1 MILTLLKVIFESSRS
16 KLDLH
21 LVSCY
26 INALAAASYLML
38 WTGFSPIV
46 PDINSCLYIPQ
57 RWLLYFFTAPAIIHI
72 LSQISNYS
80 TRMRIWVVLLNAFML
95 AAGGFGTV
103 PWISWTH
110 KVFWYTLACVP
121 FPSILCHM
129 WRMVTH
135 ALDETQDPS
144 SKRAI
149 SFIRVFSITTWNFFP
164 IVYFAAIDGALPLE
178 ISEPLWAALD
188 WLTKMVYSSSL
199 MEANFFT
206 THWRELT
213 LRAIEE
219 ANRLATIQQLSL
231 DIERKDEFLSAMS
244 HELRTPLNGIIG
256 LSDSMIAGACGNL
269 PDKAVKTISTVK
281 LSGKRLL
288 QLINDILDAAKMKQG
303 MLVIKHEKVDIRRLV
318 SDVLDLSLPLVRK
331 GVRLINNV
339 GNVPKIVGDN
349 GRIVQI
355 LYNLVGNAAKFTR
368 AGTISVSAGVV
379 EGKVYITVSDTGVGI
394 PPDKIDKIF
403 EAFEQVD
410 MSTTRRFG
418 GTGLGL
424 HLVKELVKAHSGRIS
439 VQSKVGVGSSFTVWL
454 PINQDESDLADSY
467 MPSRPRQASEDS
479 IDGGL
484 AARPVG
490 SSVKWMDTSVHTGAG
505 AAGDTAATT
514 AAAQAAAAARTFNKE
529 VGANNMGAGAAA
541 LEGDSDDAAIVAAAL
556 EAERRAGGRSPPPME
571 ASRNM
576 PEDAQTLLSVTKSGF
591 KLVKPFYRER
601 NGGCMVL
608 SVDDDPI
615 NQLVVENLLLPEG
628 FKVEQA
634 MCGSEALDWLQHT
647 PLLPDVIL
655 LDIMMPDMS
664 GYEVCQEVRRRF
676 STVCIPILMVSANG
690 TPEHVMKGL
699 EAGAVDYVKKPFNR
713 QELLSR
719 IRAQVR
725 NREVVDAEME
735 TRLVNK
741 MLHRLLPA
749 PVVEALQ
756 GGAGVNGFVELHEDV
771 TLLAADVGSWLNTSG
786 LMMSADGCRALLAV
800 VNEMHAAFDKL
811 LLKYKAFRVVSTLDH
826 YLVVCGHDGTPDHVR
841 RGLSLAEELV
851 TAARSLTLPPGCGG
865 GQLRVRCGLHTGP
878 LTSVV
883 VGVDTPHYAVFG
895 ETVGVVAALVSRGF
909 DNTVHCSFTV
919 HAALRL
925 KSQDRISASFVPAH
939 LALKLPG
946 KLPAVQTYLYKCGDW
961 EQALRQLDEE
971 EGDRETVESAMAE
984 LAARERKWQE
994 EQVAAEAAAELTAAS
1009 LEEERAA
1016 LEALAARL
1024 TTEKA
1029 ELDGARAE
1037 VARLRSE
1044 MEAARAGGAAAS
1056 ASAARAAAEAD
1067 VALAAARA
1075 EVETLTARLAESEAE
1090 RSRIKI
1096 TYEARL
1102 IEARETAAA
1111 AAASAHRSMLPMR
1124 GYATNEYMHGPPP
1137 GDSPRQQML
1146 LAQHHQQ
1153 QAQAQRAR
1161 PAVVSRAS
1169 ASSDIG
1175 APGVG
1180 SPPAPPVPQPS
1191 GAAAGGYAQYPYS
1204 YGRRG
1209 PPSVGGASSMNMS
1222 GGSFWTQPYRI
1233 ESFMRDIGLPQY
1245 AAVLRRQDVTPAV
1258 LAGMRESDLEAMGVP
1273 TLGARLRI
1281 LEAAR
1286 QYGSQSTVRMA
1297 LLCKDGQDGA
1307 DGSEQVLSDA
1317 MGQGGVEGTATWAHM
1332 GGGDSEDA
1340 AGGGTG
1346 SGNER
1351 L

>member
-1 MILTLLKVIFESSRS
+1 
-16 KLDLH
+16 
-21 LVSCY
+21 
-26 INALAAASYLML
+26 
-38 WTGFSPIV
+38 
-46 PDINSCLYIPQ
+46 
-57 RWLLYFFTAPAIIHI
+57 
-72 LSQISNYS
+72 
-80 TRMRIWVVLLNAFML
+80 MRIWVVLLNAFML

-121 FPSILCHM
+121 FPAILCHM

-303 MLVIKHEKVDIRRLV
+303 MLVIKHEKVDIKRLV

-368 AGTISVSAGVV
+368 QGTVSVSAGVV

-424 HLVKELVKAHSGRIS
+424 HLVKELVKAHNGRIS

-454 PINQDESDLADSY
+454 PINQEDTEAMDAFT
-467 MPSRPRQASEDS
+467 PSRPRQASEDS
-479 IDGGL
+479 NDAGPTTRLGG
-484 AARPVG
+484 G
-490 SSVKWMDTSVHTGAG
+490 SIKWMDAGSMHTAAAGG
-505 AAGDTAATT
+505 AAGDGAATT
-514 AAAQAAAAARTFNKE
+514 AAAQAAAAAARNYNKE
-529 VGANNMGAGAAA
+529 VGALAGVG
-541 LEGDSDDAAIVAAAL
+541 EGEAEGEDAAIVAAAL
-556 EAERRAGGRSPPPME
+556 EAERRAGGRSPPPLD

-725 NREVVDAEME
+725 HREVVDAEME
-735 TRLVNK
+735 TRMVNK

-771 TLLAADVGSWLNTSG
+771 TVLAADVGSWLNTSG
-786 LMMSADGCRALLAV
+786 LMMSADGCRALLGV

-851 TAARSLTLPPGCGG
+851 TAARGLTLPPGCGG

-895 ETVGVVAALVSRGF
+895 ESVGVVAALVSRGF
-909 DNTVHCSFTV
+909 DSTVHCSFAV

-961 EQALRQLDEE
+961 ERALKQLDDD
-971 EGDRETVESAMAE
+971 EGERETVENAMAE

-994 EQVAAEAAAELTAAS
+994 EQAAAEAAAELTAAS
-1009 LEEERAA
+1009 LEEERSA

-1024 TTEKA
+1024 ATEKA
-1029 ELDGARAE
+1029 ELEAARAE
-1037 VARLRSE
+1037 VVRLHGE
-1044 MEAARAGGAAAS
+1044 VEAARAGGAAA
-1056 ASAARAAAEAD
+1056 AAGAARAAAEAD
-1067 VALAAARA
+1067 AALAAARA
-1075 EVETLTARLAESEAE
+1075 EVELLTARLAESEAE

-1111 AAASAHRSMLPMR
+1111 AAAAASAQQAMVSMRNYGP
-1124 GYATNEYMHGPPP
+1124 GGPEYPNHHHHHPPP
-1137 GDSPRQQML
+1137 PPLGDSPRQQ
-1146 LAQHHQQ
+1146 QP
-1153 QAQAQRAR
+1153 QRSR

-1169 ASSDIG
+1169 ASSELG
-1175 APGVG
+1175 ASSTGVG
-1180 SPPAPPVPQPS
+1180 SPQPPPPVPPPS
-1191 GAAAGGYAQYPYS
+1191 GGGAAGAYPPYPYS
-1204 YGRRG
+1204 YAHRG

-1245 AAVLRRQDVTPAV
+1245 AAVLRNQDVTPAV
-1258 LAGMRESDLEAMGVP
+1258 LAGMKESDLEAMGVP

-1297 LLCKDGQDGA
+1297 LLCKDGQDAG
-1307 DGSEQVLSDA
+1307 DGGEQGLLSDV
-1317 MGQGGVEGTATWAHM
+1317 GPGGVESSTATWAM
-1332 GGGDSEDA
+1332 GGGGGDSEEPS
-1340 AGGGTG
+1340 GGGG

-1351 L
+1351 M